1 MIEYLNNSNEYFEE
15 LYCFFIISDTE
26 KRRAILVACCLNNFY
41 DCYAS
46 LQTFLNF
53 LITKKQNKTKQER
66 NNSQDHLINHQKSS
80 KEKGKRNPSRFWI
93 RPVSLES

>member
-1 MIEYLNNSNEYFEE
+1 MTFCTVLILCVKTENISKSHNLIEYLNNSNEYFEE

-53 LITKKQNKTKQER
+53 LITKKTKQNKTRTK
-66 NNSQDHLINHQKSS
+66 
-80 KEKGKRNPSRFWI
+80 
-93 RPVSLES
+93 